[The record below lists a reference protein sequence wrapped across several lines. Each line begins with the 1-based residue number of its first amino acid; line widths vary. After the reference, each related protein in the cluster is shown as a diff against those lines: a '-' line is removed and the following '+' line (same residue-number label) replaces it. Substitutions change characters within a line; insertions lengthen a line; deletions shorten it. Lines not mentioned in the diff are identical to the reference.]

1 VTHPAVPVETSRGT
15 AFAKQLTTTV
25 WEEVPSDDNPY
36 LAAGARCRGYDLF
49 ELAEGVRATAAVFLL
64 FTGEL
69 PTTPQETL
77 LETWWILSMS
87 PGPRHPA
94 TRAVMNASIG
104 KTHAA
109 HVLPIGLAVLGGA
122 HLGAWEVRAAM
133 RWLRAHLDEDP
144 ARLAAQLAAVFIAPA
159 DPGEDARLLPGFGTR
174 CGGVDPLP
182 ARILARLATLPGAGR
197 ALTWAVTFARAVSA
211 AGAGARLGWLAPGV
225 AAACFLDLGF
235 DDTHAVALFQWFCA
249 PGLVAHG
256 NELIDEPLTRMPF
269 PSDDDYTLESPW

>member
-1 VTHPAVPVETSRGT
+1 MSRPAQSASAAETARGT
-15 AFAKQLTTTV
+15 VFAKQLTTAV
-25 WEEVPSDDNPY
+25 WEELPAEDNPY

-49 ELAEGVRATAAVFLL
+49 ELAEGVRATAALFLL

-69 PTTPQETL
+69 PTGPQEAL
-77 LETWWILSMS
+77 LETWWILSMN

-133 RWLRAHLDEDP
+133 RWLRAHLREAPDATA
-144 ARLAAQLAAVFIAPA
+144 ARLAAAAVRPVE
-159 DPGEDARLLPGFGTR
+159 GDAHLVPGFGTR
-174 CGGVDPLP
+174 YGGVDPLP
-182 ARILARLATLPGAGR
+182 ARVLARLAAMAGAGEALAWALAFGR
-197 ALTWAVTFARAVSA
+197 ALD
-211 AGAGARLGWLAPGV
+211 GAGLGWLAPGV
-225 AAACFLDLGF
+225 AAACFLDLGL

-256 NELIDEPLTRMPF
+256 NELIDQPLTRMPF
-269 PSDDDYTLESPW
+269 PGDDDYTIEGDEP